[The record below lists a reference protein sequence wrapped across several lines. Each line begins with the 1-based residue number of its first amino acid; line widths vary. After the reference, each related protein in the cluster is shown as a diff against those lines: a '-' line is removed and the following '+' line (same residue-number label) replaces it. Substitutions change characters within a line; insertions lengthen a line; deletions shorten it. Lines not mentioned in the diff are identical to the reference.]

1 MAGSTAVKARPTT
14 LAEEAAAVEAERA
27 RPAKPISPSGYKLVE
42 EIHDINE
49 FLAPYLARKEEI
61 KAKIAAEMDR
71 KGVDVLTRKG
81 VEVVSRDEYEST
93 QSDIKGFEAKFPEI
107 AAQFI
112 KHSKKFR
119 FNWKKRVTASAPV
132 IPE

>member
-1 MAGSTAVKARPTT
+1 MAKTAVKAKPTT
-14 LAEEAAAVEAERA
+14 IAEELAAVEAERT
-27 RPAKPISPSGYKLVE
+27 RPSKPISPSAYKLVE
-42 EIHDINE
+42 EMHDINE
-49 FLAPYLARKEEI
+49 FLAPYIARKEEI
-61 KAKIAAEMDR
+61 KAKVAAEMDR
-71 KGVDVLTRKG
+71 KGVDVLTRRG

-93 QSDIKGFEAKFPEI
+93 SSDIKGLEKTFPEI

-119 FNWKKRVTASAPV
+119 FNWKKRVTSAAPV

>member
-1 MAGSTAVKARPTT
+1 MAGSTAVKAKPTT
-14 LAEEAAAVEAERA
+14 LAEEAAAVEAERV
-27 RPAKPISPSGYKLVE
+27 RPAKPISPTGYKLVE

-49 FLAPYLARKEEI
+49 FLAPYLKRKEEI
-61 KAKIAAEMDR
+61 GAKISAEMDR

-81 VEVVSRDEYEST
+81 VEVVSRDPYNST
-93 QSDIKGFEAKFPEI
+93 KSDIKGLEKTFPEI

-112 KHSKKFR
+112 QHSIKYR
-119 FNWKKRVTASAPV
+119 FNWKKRVNAAAPI